1 MLNFIPATKVGKLL
15 RNAGVRVVILN
26 ACNSAVADSGIAANL
41 ALELLRCG
49 ISTAIAM
56 SYKVLLRAA
65 DIFMRHFYES
75 LLVKG
80 NDMLTSAWQAR
91 CALRENRS
99 RQSLFGLNVD
109 VDDSIVPV
117 FYTRHALVE
126 NATSNLGLDLGG
138 LPKIPP
144 SQWNSGQSSNGI
156 GDTTLVGR
164 DLDTLELESR
174 LIHKGGFII
183 LYGTIGIGKTA
194 LLDDMVSWWQ
204 TTKYVRSYM
213 TFNMSEF
220 SNLPLEIIL
229 DRIRGKVK
237 QLSDTIQ
244 HNNPELSVIEDED
257 EDEDRAPIA
266 TVDNVL
272 LIIDQAEDYLRA
284 VESENRVRFWEMLS
298 RFHDDINQ
306 LYPFLMIVSS
316 SYNEPRHSK

>member
-1 MLNFIPATKVGKLL
+1 
-15 RNAGVRVVILN
+15 
-26 ACNSAVADSGIAANL
+26 
-41 ALELLRCG
+41 
-49 ISTAIAM
+49 
-56 SYKVLLRAA
+56 
-65 DIFMRHFYES
+65 
-75 LLVKG
+75 
-80 NDMLTSAWQAR
+80 
-91 CALRENRS
+91 
-99 RQSLFGLNVD
+99 VD

-144 SQWNSGQSSNGI
+144 SQWNNVQTSNSI

-164 DLDTLELESR
+164 DLDTLKLESR
-174 LIHKGGFII
+174 LIQKGGFII

-204 TTKYVRSYM
+204 TTKYVKTYV

-220 SNLPLEIIL
+220 SNQPLEIIL
-229 DRIRGKVK
+229 DRLRGKVK

-257 EDEDRAPIA
+257 EDRSPIT
-266 TVDNVL
+266 TVNNVL
-272 LIIDQAEDYLRA
+272 LIIDQAEDYLRV

-298 RFHDDINQ
+298 RFHHDINQ